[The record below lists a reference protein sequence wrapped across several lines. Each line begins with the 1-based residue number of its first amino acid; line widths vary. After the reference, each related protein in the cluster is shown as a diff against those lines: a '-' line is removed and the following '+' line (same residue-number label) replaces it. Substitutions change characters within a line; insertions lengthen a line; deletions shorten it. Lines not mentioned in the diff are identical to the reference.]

1 MSSDSFVI
9 YGVKQFDAF
18 PKIARY
24 YGVPLRDIMKD
35 NQVQDALVVENNTIF
50 IRNPQTN
57 VPYNPPALTDIDKMK
72 IDGALLGRGLHCEF
86 GFEPVNLNT
95 GNFYMDQTDASMKEL
110 NGEFAIVRSYNSKAQ
125 TRIPCSDGD
134 GASTTTS
141 P

>member
-72 IDGALLGRGLHCEF
+72 IDGAL
-86 GFEPVNLNT
+86 
-95 GNFYMDQTDASMKEL
+95 
-110 NGEFAIVRSYNSKAQ
+110 
-125 TRIPCSDGD
+125 
-134 GASTTTS
+134 
-141 P
+141 